1 MCEKWNNYQ
10 DIKRLKEKGWL
21 NEFLWL
27 ILNSTSSTVIESDT
41 VTILF
46 PVVMKI
52 DTQSDYN
59 YIERRKKLSKTPNGP
74 PKMDTLKTSDINIL
88 TRYWEK

>member
-1 MCEKWNNYQ
+1 MKNET
-10 DIKRLKEKGWL
+10 IIRILKGWKKKGWL

-27 ILNSTSSTVIESDT
+27 ILNSASSTVIESDI

-59 YIERRKKLSKTPNGP
+59 YIERRKKLGKTPNDP
-74 PKMDTLKTSDINIL
+74 PTMDTLKTSDINI
-88 TRYWEK
+88 

>member
-1 MCEKWNNYQ
+1 MTKFKLCKFHSHKN
-10 DIKRLKEKGWL
+10 DI
-21 NEFLWL
+21 
-27 ILNSTSSTVIESDT
+27 

-59 YIERRKKLSKTPNGP
+59 YIERRKKLGKTPNDP
-74 PKMDTLKTSDINIL
+74 PTVDTLKTSDISIS
-88 TRYWEK
+88 TRY